1 MHFELMWLSYPIL
14 GLFAGFLAGL
24 MGVGG
29 GTILVPA
36 LAEIF
41 AHSAIDPSQRMHL
54 ALGTSMAIIVF
65 TALSSARAHHAK
77 GAILWPVVASM
88 TPGVLLGTFSNTWV
102 AAQIPSEPLMLF
114 FAFFLILIALQM
126 FLGLRPQTQRPLP
139 GKVGLFCAAWGIGG
153 VSSLV
158 AIGGGSL
165 IVPFL
170 TWCKVEVRQATGSSA
185 ALGFPIALAGALGY
199 MVNGWGATHLPT
211 GAAGYVYLPA
221 LVLVASTS
229 VLIAPFGARVAH
241 RVPVARLKKMFAGL
255 LFLIALKM
263 LWSLWH
269 AAA

>member
-1 MHFELMWLSYPIL
+1 M
-14 GLFAGFLAGL
+14 
-24 MGVGG
+24 
-29 GTILVPA
+29 
-36 LAEIF
+36 
-41 AHSAIDPSQRMHL
+41 
-54 ALGTSMAIIVF
+54 
-65 TALSSARAHHAK
+65 
-77 GAILWPVVASM
+77 
-88 TPGVLLGTFSNTWV
+88 
-102 AAQIPSEPLMLF
+102 
-114 FAFFLILIALQM
+114 
-126 FLGLRPQTQRPLP
+126 
-139 GKVGLFCAAWGIGG
+139 
-153 VSSLV
+153 SSLV

-170 TWCKVEVRQATGSSA
+170 TWCKVEVRQAIGSSA
-185 ALGFPIALAGALGY
+185 ALGFPIALAGAVGY